1 MPKLKIPTLEVECL
15 DVIASNSGI
24 ANVKAA
30 PFGALGDGSTDDTT
44 AIQAA
49 IDSFLPSTTAHDY
62 GASGAGTAGP
72 VSKGCVYLPPGT
84 YIVKNVV
91 LRSGIRIVGAGRG
104 VTTIKLK
111 NNTAPSGG
119 ATSLVGNVFTTTLD
133 ATGNYADPTFGAQT
147 WQQGA
152 SSGSNIVDSTK
163 NAGKYGTQTS
173 FIVSDVSIESLTIDG
188 NKANN
193 GLADG
198 GGNSSVMGA
207 GVAFMQTLRGVVRD
221 CVIQNCRL
229 DGVTTGYTLHGGSY
243 SCKIIDSDFVNNGRC
258 GVAMTT
264 GYGNHIEDC
273 RFTGSGS
280 SDIDIEANWNGEVNA
295 KNVIANC
302 TGDGPVQISSATFS
316 RVTDVSIIGGQF
328 ARLFVHVNAA
338 AGLNVSGVNFEGN
351 GTGAAISVQG
361 FAPGY
366 IDATYYPSGVPESAP
381 LHIAGCEF
389 RNFATLLD
397 SQPAGGSAV
406 QMYNLV
412 FDDNTFD
419 SIASS
424 GANLINLYRPYK
436 CVFNNNRFTNCG
448 HADGTSVLAQ
458 LLYAGASTFPTQGQN
473 QFTRN
478 RFTGARKFARLINL
492 NDGSGPPSS
501 NRNDLVCD
509 NIGIQPI
516 GYGVIANADT
526 NFGLT
531 VSRNDWRQSV
541 DETATPIAGSA
552 FVDFTLCSTM
562 TRVDVTEN
570 RLSGFA
576 AGVQGFRT
584 MKCKFSRNKMR
595 NMLLG
600 IYAHASATGTF
611 AGQGDNDIS
620 GNEIHAAAAG
630 STFGIQL
637 DVGATFTAG
646 QTVSSRAM
654 ANAIVGFG
662 TANLRDTTVNGTYV
676 YATAQVAAS

>member
-1 MPKLKIPTLEVECL
+1 MPKLKIPTLEVECTDVVEANNPVRNVANFL
-15 DVIASNSGI
+15 DPAI
-24 ANVKAA
+24 
-30 PFGALGDGSTDDTT
+30 LDDTVVF
-44 AIQAA
+44 QAA
-49 IDSFLPSTTAHDY
+49 IDSLLSSTTVHDF
-62 GASGAGTAGP
+62 GAGGAGTAGP
-72 VSKGCVYLPPGT
+72 VAAGT
-84 YIVKNVV
+84 VHVPALRTWLVANVL
-91 LRSGIRIVGAGRG
+91 LRSGVRLVGDGRG
-104 VTTIKLK
+104 ATIVKLK
-111 NNTAPSGG
+111 NNTAPVGG

-133 ATGNYADPTFGAQT
+133 STGNYTDPIFGAQT

-163 NAGKYGTQTS
+163 NAGKYGTQTA
-173 FIVSDVSIESLTIDG
+173 FIASDVSIESMTIDG

-198 GGNSSVMGA
+198 GANSSVMGA

-229 DGVTTGYTLHGGSY
+229 DGVMMGYTLHGGSY
-243 SCKIIDSDFVNNGRC
+243 SCRAVNCTIVNNGRC
-258 GVAMTT
+258 GVSKIT
-264 GYGNHIEDC
+264 GWRNQTINCHLAGN
-273 RFTGSGS
+273 GS

-295 KNVIANC
+295 KHAVLGC
-302 TGDGPVQISSATFS
+302 TGDGVVQIASANWARS
-316 RVTDVSIIGGQF
+316 NDCVVLGGHF
-328 ARLFVHVNAA
+328 KAIYPNVNVA
-338 AGLNVSGVNFEGN
+338 AGSLIEGVVFEGD
-351 GTGAAISVQG
+351 GTGAGINPSGVGPG
-361 FAPGY
+361 FVSSP
-366 IDATYYPSGVPESAP
+366 YYAGGVPESAP
-381 LHIAGCEF
+381 VKIQGCTF
-389 RNFATLLD
+389 RNFAQLIE
-397 SQPAGGSAV
+397 SSPAGGAST
-406 QMYNLV
+406 QMYNLIV
-412 FDDNTFD
+412 DNND
-419 SIASS
+419 CDNVASS
-424 GANLINLYRPYK
+424 GANLLSLYRPYK
-436 CVFNNNRFTNCG
+436 CVINNNRFTNCG
-448 HADGTSVLAQ
+448 HSDGTSVFAQ
-458 LLYAGASTFPTQGQN
+458 LLYAGASIFPTQGQN

-478 RFTGARKFARLINL
+478 RFTGARKLARLVYL

-501 NRNDLVCD
+501 NRNDLICD

-570 RLSGFA
+570 RLSSFA

-584 MKCKFSRNKMR
+584 TKCKFSRNKMR

-620 GNEIHAAAAG
+620 GNEVHAAASG

-646 QTVSSRAM
+646 QTVSSRVM